1 MSNQTI
7 ELPVTGM
14 TCAACSRNVERA
26 LGKAEGVAEATVNL
40 ATERASISYDPAQVQ
55 PQVLIERIHNAG
67 YGVAT
72 GSVELPI
79 TGMTCAACERN
90 VDRALRRPAGVLD
103 VAVNLATEKATV
115 TYVPGSVRRADLVAA
130 VERAGYGVVDTSA
143 ADVPEDAERAARE
156 AEIQRQKRLVII
168 GAIFTIPLVILS
180 MSRHFMHTFPFIMD
194 NFPWLMEDY
203 WLFVFG
209 AMATPVQ
216 VIVGKQYVVGAY
228 KSLRNGT
235 ANMDVLVAMGTTAA
249 YVYGAIVLAGILFG
263 FSNVVGKDDYFESA
277 AVILTLI
284 TLGKLLEAR
293 AKGRTSDAIRKLM
306 GLTPRTAVIRRD
318 GEEVTVPVDELAVGD
333 VMIVRPGERIPAD
346 GLVLEGHSAVDESML
361 TGESMPVTK
370 SAGSEAIGGT
380 VNKQGRLI
388 IEAARVGR
396 DTALAQ
402 IIRLV
407 EQAQGSKAPIQRI
420 ADRVSGVFVPI
431 VVVLAALTFVG
442 WLVIGN
448 IPFTQAMMNTI
459 AVLVIAC
466 PCALGLA
473 TPTAI
478 MVGTGRGAE
487 MGILFKN
494 SEALEGAHKLRTIL
508 LDKTGTI
515 TRGEPAVTDV
525 IPATNIDR
533 AQLLRLAASA
543 ERGSEH
549 PLAQAVVAAA
559 RADDPQLVEPQD
571 FEAESGRGVRAVV
584 DGRQVLIGS
593 PRYIAEQNIDAGPL
607 AAEIER
613 LQTNARTAVMVAL
626 DGVASG
632 VIGIADTVKDG
643 SQQAVAALHDL
654 GLTVAMVTGDNQQTA
669 EAIAREVG
677 IQRVFA
683 EVLPGT
689 FNIDPEDIRR
699 KITPRTK
706 AIVPVHLFGQT
717 ADMAAIMAIAKEHG
731 LYVIE
736 DNCQAIG
743 SDYDFPDGTT
753 KKAGTIGH
761 IGTTSFFPSKN
772 LGCYGDGGAIFTN
785 DDTLAKRLRQV
796 CNHGSEVRY
805 YHDVVGVNSRL
816 DSMQAAILRIK
827 LRQLDDYGKARQRA
841 AAFYDQ
847 AFAGM
852 EHVHTPERSADSTH
866 VFHQYTLRITGGHRD
881 ALKAH
886 LEANSIPAMVYYPV
900 PLHLQKAYEGYGIK
914 RGDLPVTE
922 QLMDE
927 VLSLPM
933 STELDHEQLTH
944 ITTTVKS
951 FFQ

>member
-1 MSNQTI
+1 MTNQQI

-26 LGKAEGVAEATVNL
+26 LGKAEGVGEATVNL
-40 ATERASISYDPAQVQ
+40 ATERASISYDPARVK
-55 PQVLIERIHNAG
+55 PQALIERIQKAG

-72 GSVELPI
+72 GTIELPV

-90 VDRALRRPAGVLD
+90 VDRALRRPPGVLD
-103 VAVNLATEKATV
+103 VSVNLATEKATV
-115 TYVPGSVRRADLVAA
+115 TYIPGSVRRADLVAA
-130 VERAGYGVVDTSA
+130 VERAGYGVVDTSG
-143 ADVPEDAERAARE
+143 ADIPEDAERAARE
-156 AEIQRQKRLVII
+156 AEIERQKRLVII

-180 MSRHFMHTFPFIMD
+180 MTRHFMHTIPVIMD
-194 NFPWLMEDY
+194 TFPWLMEDY

-216 VIVGKQYVVGAY
+216 VIVGRQYLVGAY

-235 ANMDVLVAMGTTAA
+235 ANMDVLVAMGTSAA
-249 YVYGAIVLAGILFG
+249 YVYGAIVLLGIVFG
-263 FSNVVGKDDYFESA
+263 FSDTVGKDDYFESA

-306 GLTPRTAVIRRD
+306 GLTPKTAVIRRD
-318 GEEVTVPVDELAVGD
+318 GEEVTVPVDSLEIGD
-333 VMIVRPGERIPAD
+333 LMIVKPGERIPAD
-346 GLVLEGHSAVDESML
+346 GVIVEGRSAVDESML

-388 IEAARVGR
+388 IEASRVGR

-420 ADRVSGVFVPI
+420 ADQVSGVFVP
-431 VVVLAALTFVG
+431 VVVGLATLTFIG
-442 WLVIGN
+442 WLVIGGVA
-448 IPFTQAMMNTI
+448 FTQAMMNTI

-525 IPATNIDR
+525 IPATDIAR
-533 AQLLRLAASA
+533 AEVLRMAASA

-559 RADDPQLVEPQD
+559 RADNLQLSEPQD

-584 DGRQVLIGS
+584 DGRDVLIGS
-593 PRYIAEQNIDAGPL
+593 PRYIAGQGIDTGSL
-607 AAEIER
+607 AAAVER
-613 LQTNARTAVMVAL
+613 LQNNARTAVMVVV
-626 DGVASG
+626 DGAAAG

-643 SQQAVAALHDL
+643 SREAVAALHDL

-677 IQRVFA
+677 IERVFA
-683 EVLPGT
+683 EVLPG
-689 FNIDPEDIRR
+689 DKSEAVR
-699 KITPRTK
+699 K
-706 AIVPVHLFGQT
+706 V
-717 ADMAAIMAIAKEHG
+717 
-731 LYVIE
+731 
-736 DNCQAIG
+736 QAEG
-743 SDYDFPDGTT
+743 
-753 KKAGTIGH
+753 
-761 IGTTSFFPSKN
+761 
-772 LGCYGDGGAIFTN
+772 
-785 DDTLAKRLRQV
+785 
-796 CNHGSEVRY
+796 
-805 YHDVVGVNSRL
+805 
-816 DSMQAAILRIK
+816 
-827 LRQLDDYGKARQRA
+827 QRA
-841 AAFYDQ
+841 AMVGDGINDAPALAQ
-847 AFAGM
+847 ADVGIAIGTGTDIAM
-852 EHVHTPERSADSTH
+852 EASDV
-866 VFHQYTLRITGGHRD
+866 TLM
-881 ALKAH
+881 
-886 LEANSIPAMVYYPV
+886 S
-900 PLHLQKAYEGYGIK
+900 
-914 RGDLPVTE
+914 GDLRGVARAISLSRATMRTIYQNLFWAFIYNIILIPVAMAGLLIPMFAAAAMAFSSFFVVTNS
-922 QLMDE
+922 LR
-927 VLSLPM
+927 LRGRSLPLAQAAAQD
-933 STELDHEQLTH
+933 SVQ
-944 ITTTVKS
+944 S
-951 FFQ
+951 SRAASSAPAA

>member
-1 MSNQTI
+1 MTNQQI

-26 LGKAEGVAEATVNL
+26 LGKAEGVDEASVNL
-40 ATERASISYDPAQVQ
+40 ATERASISYDPARVK
-55 PQVLIERIHNAG
+55 PQALIERIQKAG
-67 YGVAT
+67 YNVAT
-72 GSVELPI
+72 GTIELPV

-103 VAVNLATEKATV
+103 VSVNLATEKATV
-115 TYVPGSVRRADLVAA
+115 TYIPGSVRRADLVAA
-130 VERAGYGVVDTSA
+130 VERAGYGVVDTSG
-143 ADVPEDAERAARE
+143 ADIPEDAERAARE
-156 AEIQRQKRLVII
+156 AEIERQKRLVII

-180 MSRHFMHTFPFIMD
+180 MTRHFMHTIPVIMD
-194 NFPWLMEDY
+194 TFPWLMEDY

-216 VIVGKQYVVGAY
+216 VIVGRQYLVGAY

-235 ANMDVLVAMGTTAA
+235 ANMDVLVAMGTSAA
-249 YVYGAIVLAGILFG
+249 YVYGAIVLLGIVFG
-263 FSNVVGKDDYFESA
+263 FSDTVGKDDYFESA

-306 GLTPRTAVIRRD
+306 GLTPKTAVIRRD
-318 GEEVTVPVDELAVGD
+318 GEEVTVPVDSLEIGD
-333 VMIVRPGERIPAD
+333 LMIVKPGERIPAD
-346 GLVLEGHSAVDESML
+346 GVIVEGRSAVDESML

-380 VNKQGRLI
+380 VNKQGRLVV
-388 IEAARVGR
+388 EASRVGR

-420 ADRVSGVFVPI
+420 ADQVSGVFVP
-431 VVVLAALTFVG
+431 VVVGLATLTFIG
-442 WLVIGN
+442 WLVIGGVA
-448 IPFTQAMMNTI
+448 FTQAMMNTI

-494 SEALEGAHKLRTIL
+494 SEALESAHKLRTIL

-525 IPATNIDR
+525 IPATDITR
-533 AQLLRLAASA
+533 ADLLRLAASA

-559 RADDPQLVEPQD
+559 RADDLQLSEPQN

-584 DGRQVLIGS
+584 EGRDVLIGS
-593 PRYIAEQNIDAGPL
+593 PRYIAEQGIEAGPL
-607 AAEIER
+607 AAAVER
-613 LQTNARTAVMVAL
+613 LQNNARTAVMVVV
-626 DGVASG
+626 DGAAAG

-643 SQQAVAALHDL
+643 SREAVAALHDL

-677 IQRVFA
+677 IERVFA
-683 EVLPGT
+683 EVLPG
-689 FNIDPEDIRR
+689 DKSEAVR
-699 KITPRTK
+699 KVQTK
-706 AIVPVHLFGQT
+706 G
-717 ADMAAIMAIAKEHG
+717 
-731 LYVIE
+731 
-736 DNCQAIG
+736 
-743 SDYDFPDGTT
+743 
-753 KKAGTIGH
+753 
-761 IGTTSFFPSKN
+761 
-772 LGCYGDGGAIFTN
+772 
-785 DDTLAKRLRQV
+785 
-796 CNHGSEVRY
+796 
-805 YHDVVGVNSRL
+805 
-816 DSMQAAILRIK
+816 
-827 LRQLDDYGKARQRA
+827 QRA
-841 AAFYDQ
+841 AMVGDGINDAPALAQ
-847 AFAGM
+847 ADVGIAIGTGTDIAM
-852 EHVHTPERSADSTH
+852 EASDV
-866 VFHQYTLRITGGHRD
+866 TLM
-881 ALKAH
+881 
-886 LEANSIPAMVYYPV
+886 S
-900 PLHLQKAYEGYGIK
+900 
-914 RGDLPVTE
+914 GDLRGVARAISLSRATMRTIYQNLFWAFIYNIILIPVAMAGLLIPMFAAAAMAFSSFFVVTNS
-922 QLMDE
+922 LR
-927 VLSLPM
+927 LRGRSLPLAQAAAQD
-933 STELDHEQLTH
+933 SVQ
-944 ITTTVKS
+944 S
-951 FFQ
+951 SRAASSAPAA